1 MERNDTHRQRSE
13 TFNNNS
19 QGGDQPSHMN
29 KHRKTNKN
37 RVMQPN
43 AGHPKA
49 YKRRRGLKKRRI
61 KRIQKK
67 RSLKRN
73 EARKKNQVSIVFPR
87 TANGMEFNRV
97 RQHILPRESL
107 HAIQRKNGDHP
118 GIIRG
123 FNQILTEF
131 AIFRT
136 RKVHLPVR
144 WHRAVHKGTKHN
156 RSTWHDRWDKHPHGY
171 FLHSM
176 AAAKCPSHGM

>member
-1 MERNDTHRQRSE
+1 
-13 TFNNNS
+13 
-19 QGGDQPSHMN
+19 MN

-87 TANGMEFNRV
+87 TEQMEWNSIVFASIFC
-97 RQHILPRESL
+97 QEKASMPFREET
-107 HAIQRKNGDHP
+107 

-123 FNQILTEF
+123 FDQILTEL